1 MSVWEIGVQAGSAVT
16 GHVNICACKGR
27 DRFYLDQK
35 KLVQTKAPALVL
47 RMSYL
52 CSQESCLETVHL
64 SLRMHG
70 LLIMKTRC

>member
-1 MSVWEIGVQAGSAVT
+1 MSVWDVRVQAGFAVT
-16 GHVNICACKGR
+16 GHVNIRAYKGR

-52 CSQESCLETVHL
+52 CSQEPCVETVHL

-70 LLIMKTRC
+70 LLIMRTRC